1 VSTGGQDTA
10 SDQAQLPA
18 PDDIRLL
25 CWQLTEAM
33 QAAPAMAEY
42 ACRLLF
48 RFYDASS
55 GSVRV
60 GGHDVRELTLKS
72 LRHAIAQV
80 PQVLIATSPP
90 ALLCKGTCA
99 FSV

>member
-1 VSTGGQDTA
+1 MVTA
-10 SDQAQLPA
+10 VTTRCTHTAV
-18 PDDIRLL
+18 R
-25 CWQLTEAM
+25 
-33 QAAPAMAEY
+33 
-42 ACRLLF
+42 RLLF

-80 PQVLIATSPP
+80 PQVPNDAASAKASCSIAKLRVCLRASVAFAARTLVSP
-90 ALLCKGTCA
+90 L
-99 FSV
+99 